1 MSNETSDEEPYSA
14 DEVLTKLSS
23 DLEGLFDFGE
33 LAKVDP
39 EEFIGFGLKDTHIY
53 RTLFIRLLKDS
64 GLNKAEKVM
73 VVFLATVLAPQGE
86 GVLRLPDLPVHVQET
101 AATFAVV
108 HIPSCMPPVAG
119 LSWVYATVERNRTV
133 DNFLANTWAGQFA
146 LNKSAQDKHKR
157 WEVDFWDNNVERGGD
172 NYERG
177 FNEDYYGNTVE
188 DQYPLMNKDGSY
200 YKVPTGGY
208 SEVDLGK
215 WLSTFDTGRDTGASS
230 SRS

>member
-1 MSNETSDEEPYSA
+1 
-14 DEVLTKLSS
+14 
-23 DLEGLFDFGE
+23 
-33 LAKVDP
+33 
-39 EEFIGFGLKDTHIY
+39 
-53 RTLFIRLLKDS
+53 
-64 GLNKAEKVM
+64 M
-73 VVFLATVLAPQGE
+73 VVFLATVVRSKKRILDSIDSLSGYSW
-86 GVLRLPDLPVHVQET
+86 LPKVKEFFASRICQYTYQET